1 MEAIEGKVVNYW
13 TERAE
18 SYSDATQESLS
29 NKDEKTIWEALFYSQ
44 IDKNK
49 PLKILDIGTGP
60 GFLAIVLANN
70 KNYEVTGVDSCP
82 NMLKQATDNAQ
93 KDGVS
98 ASFEVSDAQKIPFED
113 NTFDVVV
120 SRCVTW
126 NLPEPETAYK
136 EWKRVLKKGGKI
148 INFDA
153 NWYLRLYNE
162 ELQKEYNAIEQYE
175 NIVSDEKKREM
186 EKIAKTLPLSKIERP
201 FWDFETLV
209 SLGFTKICVNTN
221 LNDLIYNKIK
231 KKMYKSTP
239 MFMITA
245 TN

>member
-1 MEAIEGKVVNYW
+1 MEAIENKVINYW
-13 TERAE
+13 SKRAE
-18 SYSDATQESLS
+18 SYSGSTQNSLN
-29 NKDEKTIWEALFYSQ
+29 NKDEKTVWEELFYSQ
-44 IDKNK
+44 INKNK
-49 PLKILDIGTGP
+49 PLKILDVGTGP

-70 KNYEVTGVDSCP
+70 KNYEVTGVDSSA

-98 ASFEVSDAQKIPFED
+98 VSFEVSDAHKIPFND

-126 NLPEPETAYK
+126 NLPEPKQAYK

-162 ELQKEYNAIEQYE
+162 ELQKKYEAIEKYE
-175 NIVSDEKKREM
+175 SVVPLEMRKKM
-186 EKIAKTLPLSKIERP
+186 ESIAKELPLSRKTRP
-201 FWDFETLV
+201 YWDFETLI
-209 SLGFTKICVNTN
+209 SLGFTKINVDANIN
-221 LNDLIYNKIK
+221 GLIYNEIK
-231 KKMYKSTP
+231 KKMYESTP
-239 MFMITA
+239 MFMICA
-245 TN
+245 IK